1 MVKHNIYYYNANV
14 VRGKQSVRFVNAIFL
29 MYVAEY
35 YSIRQSQD
43 VWLEGTF
50 KIILFQGTARAG
62 ISSTRQNQ
70 WLKSMSCCYRWMKF
84 TNFILNIFKFYFRNV
99 QSCTFHAYFRCSWC
113 ETLKYIHD
121 GSWLTLVF

>member
-14 VRGKQSVRFVNAIFL
+14 VRGKQSVRFVNAIFF

-35 YSIRQSQD
+35 QRIRQSQD

-62 ISSTRQNQ
+62 ISSTR
-70 WLKSMSCCYRWMKF
+70 
-84 TNFILNIFKFYFRNV
+84 
-99 QSCTFHAYFRCSWC
+99 
-113 ETLKYIHD
+113 
-121 GSWLTLVF
+121 LTSVVKIYELLLQVDEVY